1 LIRSPALLDLAL
13 QLQDAGV
20 DVELTAQATDLLR
33 RRLARA
39 VDDLIVLF
47 AGRTG
52 AGFGGRAST
61 EELAISLHALRP
73 IAREA
78 AGIIL
83 AHEVERGLQG
93 LLQAGPTFVRHRSQR
108 SNRRRRR

>member
-1 LIRSPALLDLAL
+1 LLLAL
-13 QLQDAGV
+13 FAL
-20 DVELTAQATDLLR
+20 
-33 RRLARA
+33 A

-47 AGRTG
+47 AGRTATG
-52 AGFGGRAST
+52 FAGWAST
-61 EELAISLHALRP
+61 DELATSLHTLRP

-93 LLQAGPTFVRHRSQR
+93 LLQAGPTAVRRRSQR
-108 SNRRRRR
+108 SNTRRRR